1 MKTFRSYLTESKNT
15 HLTHL
20 EDQMFDEGSLGLL
33 TAVHFIGSLVRMLSS
48 SSKST
53 VRVTTKWD
61 GAPAIVCGTD
71 PSNGKFFVGT
81 KSVFNSQNPK
91 INYSLSDI
99 DKNHDGELANK
110 LKVAFTNL
118 KTLGIKEVLQ
128 GDLLF
133 TNTDLKVQEID
144 GQSCVTFRPN
154 TITYAVPV
162 NTELANRISNS
173 KIGVVFHTKYTG
185 SSLATSSASFDV
197 NISKLKSN
205 KNAWIIDAY
214 FKDVSGTATFTA
226 NETLQIIAKIKNIR
240 TLLGGKSKLLLN
252 QLASTNLLPYM
263 HMYFNAKIRKG
274 ESLESVQE
282 HVDGL
287 ITFIKSKFHAEIEKL
302 KTEKG
307 KSGKA
312 EALNN
317 LINFIEQSRQELYNL
332 YTIQK
337 LIIECKLMIVSKLQ
351 KIKTIGTFIKTEN
364 GFRVT
369 SPEGFVAVSST
380 DTALKLVDR
389 LEFSKDNFT
398 VAKDWS

>member
-1 MKTFRSYLTESKNT
+1 MKTFRSYLSESKNT

-20 EDQMFDEGSLGLL
+20 EDQMFDEGSVGLL
-33 TAVHFIGSLVRMLSS
+33 TAVQFIGSLVRMLSS

-53 VRVTTKWD
+53 VKVTTKWD

-71 PSNGKFFVGT
+71 PSNGQFFIGT
-81 KSVFNSQNPK
+81 KSVFNKQNPK
-91 INYSLSDI
+91 INYSISDI
-99 DKNHDGELANK
+99 DKHHEGELANK
-110 LKVAFTNL
+110 LKIAFTHL
-118 KTLGIKEVLQ
+118 KSLGIKEVLQ

-133 TNTDLKVQEID
+133 TSQDLQTQEID

-162 NTELANRISNS
+162 QSDLAKKISGS

-185 SSLATSSASFDV
+185 SSLSSASASFDV
-197 NISKLKSN
+197 NINKLKSN

-214 FKDVSGTATFTA
+214 FKDLSGTATFTA
-226 NETLQIIAKIKNIR
+226 NETAEIVAKIKSIR
-240 TLLGGKSKLLLN
+240 TLLSGKSKSLLN
-252 QLASTNLLPYM
+252 QLSSSNLLPYM
-263 HMYFNAKIRKG
+263 HMYFNARVKQG
-274 ESLESVQE
+274 ESLIDVQQ

-287 ITFIKSKFHAEIEKL
+287 ITFIKLKFNSEIEKL

-307 KSGKA
+307 KFGKK
-312 EALNN
+312 EALNS

-351 KIKTIGTFIKTEN
+351 KIKTVGTFIKTEN

-369 SPEGFVAVSST
+369 SPEGFVAVSSS

>member
-20 EDQMFDEGSLGLL
+20 EDQMFDEGTAGLL
-33 TAVHFIGSLVRMLSS
+33 TAVQFIGSLVRMLSS

-53 VRVTTKWD
+53 VKVTTKWD

-91 INYSLSDI
+91 INYSTADI
-99 DKNHDGELANK
+99 DKNHEGQLANK
-110 LKVAFTNL
+110 LKIAFTHL
-118 KTLGIKEVLQ
+118 KPLGIKEILQ

-133 TNTDLKVQEID
+133 TSQDLQTQEID

-154 TITYAVPV
+154 TITYAVP
-162 NTELANRISNS
+162 TQSDLANKISGS

-185 SSLATSSASFDV
+185 SSLSTASASFDV
-197 NISKLKSN
+197 NINKLKSN

-214 FKDVSGTATFTA
+214 FKDLSGTATFTA
-226 NETLQIIAKIKNIR
+226 NETAQIVTKIKSIR
-240 TLLGGKSKLLLN
+240 TLLSGKSKSLLN
-252 QLASTNLLPYM
+252 ELTSSNILPYM
-263 HMYFNAKIRKG
+263 HMYFNAKVKQG
-274 ESLESVQE
+274 ESLADVQE

-287 ITFIKSKFHAEIEKL
+287 ITFIKLKFNNEIQKL

-307 KSGKA
+307 KSGKK
-312 EALNN
+312 EVLNS

-351 KIKTIGTFIKTEN
+351 KIKTVGTFIKTEN